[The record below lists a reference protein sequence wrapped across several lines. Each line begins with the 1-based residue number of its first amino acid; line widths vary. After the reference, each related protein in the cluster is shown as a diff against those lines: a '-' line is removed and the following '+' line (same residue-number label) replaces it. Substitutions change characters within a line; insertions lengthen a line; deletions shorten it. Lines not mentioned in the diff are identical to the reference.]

1 MSADLIAQLNA
12 VTVKMDE
19 SANALQEQI
28 KKGKN
33 RNRHYKLLVKK
44 SDKLLATATKRIEL
58 AKALARASEKQ
69 ANPKGKAKAKAK
81 AKASPTEAA

>member
-1 MSADLIAQLNA
+1 MSSDLIAQLNA
-12 VTVKMDE
+12 ITVKMDE
-19 SANALQEQI
+19 CANALQENI

-44 SDKLLATATKRIEL
+44 ADKLLAIATKRIDL

-69 ANPKGKAKAKAK
+69 SNPKPKGKAQAK
-81 AKASPTEAA
+81 AKASPTETA